1 MANRK
6 EKQRLDVLCVERGLF
21 PSRREAQSAIMT
33 GMVLVNGE
41 KATKAGSLFCTADD
55 ITLKS
60 SYSPRRFVS
69 RGGLKLEK
77 ALADFAIDLNGRV
90 CLDVGAS
97 TGGFTDCMLRNG
109 ADTVYA
115 IDVGYGQLDWQ
126 LRNDPRVV
134 VKERLN
140 ARYLKPEDLYGSDL
154 DSAYR
159 PADFAAVDC
168 SFISLAKIVPVLA
181 SVMKADRLQAVC
193 LVKPQFEAGREAVRK
208 GVVRDPGVHRQ
219 VLKSVREVCLGC
231 GLVLLKA
238 TYSPVKG
245 PAGNIEF
252 LVMLETC
259 GEPMTDAALD
269 EIVDRAFS
277 ELS

>member
-1 MANRK
+1 MPNRK
-6 EKQRLDVLCVERGLF
+6 EKQRLDILCVERGLF
-21 PSRREAQSAIMT
+21 PSRREAQSAIMN

-41 KATKAGSLFCTADD
+41 KATKTGSLFSTADD

-77 ALADFAIDLNGRV
+77 ALADFAVDLNGRV
-90 CLDVGAS
+90 CLDIGAS
-97 TGGFTDCMLRNG
+97 TGGFTDCMLRSG

-140 ARYLKPEDLYGSDL
+140 ARYLEPGDLYGCDL
-154 DSAYR
+154 ETADR

-168 SFISLAKIVPVLA
+168 SFISLAKIVPVLT
-181 SVMKADRLQAVC
+181 SVMKMDRLQAVC

-208 GVVRDPGVHRQ
+208 GVVRDPGVHRE
-219 VLKSVREVCLGC
+219 VLQAVREACARC
-231 GLVLLKA
+231 GLVLVAA

-252 LVMLETC
+252 LVLLETR
-259 GEPMTDAALD
+259 GEPLVDAALK
-269 EIVDRAFS
+269 EIVDRACL